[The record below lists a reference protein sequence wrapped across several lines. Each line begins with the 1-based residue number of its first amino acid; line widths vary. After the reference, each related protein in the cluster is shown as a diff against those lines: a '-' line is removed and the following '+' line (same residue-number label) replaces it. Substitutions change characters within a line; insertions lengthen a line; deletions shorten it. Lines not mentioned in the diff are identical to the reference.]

1 MIRNAATL
9 RGTPVPRWRA
19 ARTGGGAGGAGWST
33 MGKAACRGVIP
44 KYVTAFNAFDE
55 WNQKKRAL
63 LPELIIGAIIPA
75 GVRRRGRAATLVF
88 VPCMAILASRV
99 VLRRRGGREAAGLVC
114 PKKKKVNL
122 GEVGFHLRGRTYH
135 RTSTNFQCETKG
147 SSSRTYPRSGRSTR
161 WRPQHTS
168 SYSRRAG
175 VGAGRALGDTAAL
188 VVIPKFV
195 GLAHR
200 VTSHD
205 RRRD

>member
-1 MIRNAATL
+1 MPLMNGIKR
-9 RGTPVPRWRA
+9 
-19 ARTGGGAGGAGWST
+19 
-33 MGKAACRGVIP
+33 
-44 KYVTAFNAFDE
+44 
-55 WNQKKRAL
+55 RAL
-63 LPELIIGAIIPA
+63 LPEFIIGTIVPA

-88 VPCMAILASRV
+88 VPRLAILASRV

-114 PKKKKVNL
+114 QKKVNL

-135 RTSTNFQCETKG
+135 QTSTKCETKG
-147 SSSRTYPRSGRSTR
+147 NSSRTYPRSRRSIW

-168 SYSRRAG
+168 IHSRRAG
-175 VGAGRALGDTAAL
+175 VGAGRVLGNTAAL

-200 VTSHD
+200 AASHD